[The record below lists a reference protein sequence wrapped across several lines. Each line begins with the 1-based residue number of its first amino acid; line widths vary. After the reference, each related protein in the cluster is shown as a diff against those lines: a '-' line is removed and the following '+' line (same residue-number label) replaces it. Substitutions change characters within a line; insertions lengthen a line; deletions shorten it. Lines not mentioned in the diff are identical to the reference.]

1 MASEYKKESRSD
13 PYDAS
18 MRNLEKAYASENW
31 HPPRPW
37 RSKEEGHMIRRY
49 VLVWLTC
56 RDASRPSGRDW
67 AKQLGISHTW
77 LQKLVREFRR
87 DPSKLSRI
95 EAYGYPTLEQLSRAG
110 VHATNERTRA
120 FTIASIVQAVR
131 TRIADLS
138 LINFSAGENLPVD
151 VKAPGD

>member
-1 MASEYKKESRSD
+1 MASIYRKESRAY

-18 MRNLEKAYASENW
+18 MRNLAKAYTSEKW

-37 RSKEEGHMIRRY
+37 RSKEEGLMIRRY

-87 DPSKLSRI
+87 DPSKIRRI
-95 EAYGYPTLEQLSRAG
+95 EAYGYPTLEQLSRAQEY
-110 VHATNERTRA
+110 TRRMRERGKLRSCSRRDGT
-120 FTIASIVQAVR
+120 
-131 TRIADLS
+131 
-138 LINFSAGENLPVD
+138 
-151 VKAPGD
+151 